1 MKRALI
7 VVFLVLLKLSGFSQD
22 AIYSQFYNA
31 PNYLNPALNGQ
42 FAGDLRVNFIHRSQW
57 TTLYGPLNYSSFSI
71 DYSVPKFGGGFGLLA
86 TRSSEGTTY
95 LRRNTLSGIYSYSV
109 EWDYAVLSFGL
120 QAGLG
125 NLKFDYNKAVFYDQL
140 GDNGPLTGAPTK
152 ANLPAQNNRFY
163 FDSGAGVNLVF
174 FNAMVGA
181 ALQHINRPNESFTGA
196 RSELDMRIN
205 GHASYRFPLDYYDDV
220 NGPALIPSVV
230 YYHQYRINSV
240 SAGLQFKTRR
250 VNLGAWYRGEGK
262 QKDAFVFSI
271 SLDIFNRADSYDKV
285 RVGVSHDAT
294 ASKLKYGET
303 GGSTEGAV
311 TWETTLPNSE
321 GNERFNYGKRC
332 YDFY

>member
-7 VVFLVLLKLSGFSQD
+7 VMIILWMKFHAFSQD

-57 TTLYGPLNYSSFSI
+57 TTLSGPLNYSSFSV
-71 DYSVPKFGGGFGLLA
+71 DYNVPKFGGGFGLLA

-95 LRRNTLSGIYSYSV
+95 LKRNTLSGIYSYSV
-109 EWDYAVLSFGL
+109 EWDYAVLSFGV

-140 GDNGPLTGAPTK
+140 DDRGPIDVATK
-152 ANLPAQNNRFY
+152 ANLPSQNNRFY

-174 FNAMVGA
+174 YNAMIGA
-181 ALQHINRPNESFTGA
+181 SLQHINKPNESFSGA
-196 RSELDMRIN
+196 KSLLDMRIN
-205 GHASYRFPLDYYDDV
+205 SHASYRFNLDYYDELD
-220 NGPALIPSVV
+220 GPALIPSVV
-230 YYHQYRINSV
+230 YYRQYGMNSV
-240 SAGLQFKTRR
+240 SAGVQFKTRK

-262 QKDAFVFSI
+262 QRDAFVFSI

-311 TWETTLPNSE
+311 TWETTFPNSD
-321 GNERFNYGKRC
+321 GNERYNYGKRC